1 MNDRVTRAAFFDVL
15 PLCIAVIPWGILV
28 GSLAIEAGFSSWQ
41 AQALSALVFAGSA
54 QIAILSLLTAGAG
67 IVSQASTVAVISSRH
82 LLYAAVMREH
92 VSQLSRFKRLVF
104 GFVLTDEMF
113 AVAVAR
119 HQQGIPFSYLYCL
132 VSGFTF
138 YIFWNL
144 ATFAGIM
151 VGHQIDNLDQLGLDF
166 AIAAT
171 FIALTVPGIKNSPVL
186 VAALVAGLVSWVTQV
201 YQFTGGLVLAGIAG
215 MVAGYVAES
224 MQSTKE
230 PS

>member
-1 MNDRVTRAAFFDVL
+1 MLSQVNRNAFFDVL

-28 GSLAIEAGFSSWQ
+28 GSLAIDAGFSGWQ

-54 QIAILSLLTAGAG
+54 QIAMLSLLTAGAG
-67 IVSQASTVAVISSRH
+67 MASQAVTVGVISSRH

-92 VSQLSRFKRLVF
+92 AAKLSRIKRLIF

-119 HQQGIPFSYLYCL
+119 QQQGQPFSYSYCL

-144 ATFAGIM
+144 ATFAGILI
-151 VGHQIDNLDQLGLDF
+151 GNQFDHLDQLGLDF

-171 FIALTVPGIKNSPVL
+171 FIALTIPGINNKPVL
-186 VAALVAGLVSWVTQV
+186 VAAIVAGIVSWITQL
-201 YQFTGGLVLAGIAG
+201 YQFTGGLVLAGISG
-215 MVAGYVAES
+215 MIAGYMVER
-224 MQSTKE
+224 K
-230 PS
+230 